1 MTTESNKPRS
11 AFTWNVG
18 GWFGSQIGGTL
29 WLLILGLLLLSID
42 SLTAW
47 VSLGSYGVLNAW
59 GLYLW
64 GARRR
69 ISAYAAIQ
77 FFLSAASV
85 FIALVVSVAN
95 NRGLSQPPA
104 PGVLVSTS
112 LPWGVIAVAPGLMVW
127 FFLMEL
133 RASRT
138 QD

>member
-95 NRGLSQPPA
+95 SRGLSQPPA